1 MLLLLLCA
9 TFCHE
14 VVSYRSFRAVGS
26 WHCNLKLSSEVD
38 VRTAAAT
45 IDGGPDKTN
54 ATWPGDR
61 PPMTNLELLEQRM
74 DATWGRGKYRTEVW
88 DDDMNPVSDW
98 WTAYAPSEEQIEAA
112 AAGYDFK
119 DSASWLKVSPS
130 IVQTVCVYV

>member
-1 MLLLLLCA
+1 MKMC
-9 TFCHE
+9 
-14 VVSYRSFRAVGS
+14 
-26 WHCNLKLSSEVD
+26 SEVD
-38 VRTAAAT
+38 VRTAAI
-45 IDGGPDKTN
+45 IDGGSDKAN

-119 DSASWLKVSPS
+119 ESASWLKVSPS
-130 IVQTVCVYV
+130 IVQMTCFHVLYQEWSC